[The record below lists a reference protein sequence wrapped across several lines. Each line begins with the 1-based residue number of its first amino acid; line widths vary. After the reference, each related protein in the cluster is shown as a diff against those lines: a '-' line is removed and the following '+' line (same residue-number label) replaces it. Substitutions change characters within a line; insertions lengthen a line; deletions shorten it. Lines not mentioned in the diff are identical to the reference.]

1 MSLSDTAKLLSIENL
16 KMHFPVREGILLR
29 TGAYNRAVDGV
40 SLSIGPGE
48 TVGLVGESGCGKS
61 TLGRCI
67 VRLYDITEGDI
78 QFEGTSISGMK
89 GKALLPYRQQIQM
102 MFQDPME
109 SLNSRHTVGDILE
122 EPFIVQKLGDSPWR
136 KQRVAELLDIVG
148 LPARS
153 TSRYPFEFSGGQR
166 QRIGIARSIAT
177 NPKLV
182 VCDEPVSA
190 LDVSIQSQ
198 ILNLLI
204 DLQRE
209 FQLSYLFIAHDLA
222 VVKHISDRIA
232 IMYLGK
238 IVEIADRI
246 ELYDSPK
253 HPYTRALMSAIPIPD
268 PDLRREQIILQGD
281 VPSPI
286 NPPSGCRFHPRC
298 PIAQDICTREAPG
311 MLPVAENPEHLSACH
326 LRTGAYTHLDVERGS
341 V

>member
-1 MSLSDTAKLLSIENL
+1 MSDPISSTSADGPSSADSLLSVLDL

-40 SLSIGPGE
+40 SCSISAGE
-48 TVGLVGESGCGKS
+48 TLGLVGESGCGKS

-67 VRLYDITEGDI
+67 VRLYDITEGEI
-78 QFEGTSISGMK
+78 QFEGISISRIK

-102 MFQDPME
+102 IFQDPME

-122 EPFIVQKLGDSPWR
+122 EPFVVQNLGDSPWR
-136 KQRVAELLDIVG
+136 RKRVAELLDIVG

-153 TSRYPFEFSGGQR
+153 TTRYPFEFSGGQR

-204 DLQRE
+204 DLQQE
-209 FQLSYLFIAHDLA
+209 FSLSYLFIAHDLA

-238 IVEIADRI
+238 IVENG
-246 ELYDSPK
+246 DSDEIYRNPR
-253 HPYTRALMSAIPIPD
+253 HPYTRSLISAIPIPD
-268 PDLRREQIILQGD
+268 PHRRSKRQVLEGD

-286 NPPSGCRFHPRC
+286 NPPSGCSFHPRC
-298 PIAQDICTREAPG
+298 PHVKDSCKHDEPPLRNLDDAHSI
-311 MLPVAENPEHLSACH
+311 ACH
-326 LRTGAYTHLDVERGS
+326 FDLD
-341 V
+341 